1 MKEDA
6 GDTKN
11 TSNPRKPKGEEPRGE
26 RSRGEK
32 SKKAKPRKESGERQS
47 ETHTDTRTALIL
59 AAGELFAKQ
68 GFEGVS
74 TRMIAEKAGVNLG
87 AIHYHFGSKENL
99 YLETFSFIAAEGKDL
114 SFAKILEARR
124 GKLED
129 PREKAACVRDMVF
142 HFFSDLFESPAKILE
157 ARRGKLEDPR
167 EKAACVR
174 DMVFH
179 FFSDLFE
186 SPRRDW
192 KKRLVIQELFHP
204 SPMMPALAAK
214 IMKPHNDDLAGFY
227 QALRG
232 ESTLEE
238 AYIWADM
245 LYAQAFFYLMARE
258 PLGMLRSEVPL
269 EKGFFRTVAVTTARS
284 MILLAGLPLPEDLAL
299 GKSPEEEK
307 DRPHPRVTALGETEW
322 KSTKSAED
330 AEDTEERGHRG

>member
-1 MKEDA
+1 
-6 GDTKN
+6 
-11 TSNPRKPKGEEPRGE
+11 
-26 RSRGEK
+26 
-32 SKKAKPRKESGERQS
+32 
-47 ETHTDTRTALIL
+47 
-59 AAGELFAKQ
+59 
-68 GFEGVS
+68 
-74 TRMIAEKAGVNLG
+74 
-87 AIHYHFGSKENL
+87 
-99 YLETFSFIAAEGKDL
+99 
-114 SFAKILEARR
+114 
-124 GKLED
+124 
-129 PREKAACVRDMVF
+129 
-142 HFFSDLFESPAKILE
+142 
-157 ARRGKLEDPR
+157 
-167 EKAACVR
+167 
-174 DMVFH
+174 
-179 FFSDLFE
+179 
-186 SPRRDW
+186 
-192 KKRLVIQELFHP
+192 
-204 SPMMPALAAK
+204 MMPALAAK

>member
-6 GDTKN
+6 RDTKN

-26 RSRGEK
+26 RSRGER
-32 SKKAKPRKESGERQS
+32 SKKAKPRKEHRERQS

-59 AAGELFAKQ
+59 AGGELFAKQ

-114 SFAKILEARR
+114 SFSKILEARR
-124 GKLED
+124 ET
-129 PREKAACVRDMVF
+129 
-142 HFFSDLFESPAKILE
+142 
-157 ARRGKLEDPR
+157 LEDPR

-192 KKRLVIQELFHP
+192 KKRLLIQELFHP
-204 SPMMPALAAK
+204 SPMMSTLAAK

-227 QALRG
+227 QTLRG
-232 ESTLEE
+232 GSTLEE

-299 GKSPEEEK
+299 GKSREEEK
-307 DRPHPRVTALGETEW
+307 DRPHPRVTTL
-322 KSTKSAED
+322 D
-330 AEDTEERGHRG
+330 AEDTEETEDKDVEEDSERKDAP